1 LTLDSARS
9 HGEIQQ
15 AGRRLADAS
24 TEAMGIDEST
34 AGGET
39 IEESNGIILIQ

>member
-1 LTLDSARS
+1 LRLDSARS
-9 HGEIQQ
+9 HSEIQQ

-24 TEAMGIDEST
+24 TEAVGMHQST
-34 AGGET
+34 AEGET